1 MGFLRWI
8 DRHLW
13 SLPVLVFLLCELA
26 FSSWSAVSNRPV
38 LLAAAPL
45 TARQAVYSSLTGSSS
60 ALLGLA
66 VAAVA
71 IIVAFGPRPAGVGT
85 PGRSEG
91 KKAEARTTIAGSLLA
106 VSFFLLVAVIAATVA
121 LAIDVRSTGNSAIT
135 TLIEASGISSVVGLL
150 VGGFGLALI
159 VVERSRSA

>member
-13 SLPVLVFLLCELA
+13 SLPVLVFLLCELG
-26 FSSWSAVSNRPV
+26 FSAWSAASSRPV

-45 TARQAVYSSLTGSSS
+45 IARQAVYSSLTGSSS

-71 IIVAFGPRPAGVGT
+71 VIVAFGPRPAATGI
-85 PGRSEG
+85 PSEIER
-91 KKAEARTTIAGSLLA
+91 KRAEARTTIAGSMLA
-106 VSFFLLVAVIAATVA
+106 VSFFLLVAAVAATVA
-121 LAIDVRSTGNSAIT
+121 LAVDVRPTGNSAIT
-135 TLIEASGISSVVGLL
+135 TLVEASGIAGIVGLL
-150 VGGFGLALI
+150 VGGAGLTLV

>member
-1 MGFLRWI
+1 MSFLRWI

-13 SLPVLVFLLCELA
+13 SLPVLVFLLCELG
-26 FSSWSAVSNRPV
+26 FSVWSAASRRPV

-45 TARQAVYSSLTGSSS
+45 TARQTVYSSLAGSSS

-71 IIVAFGPRPAGVGT
+71 IIVAFGPRPAGTGT
-85 PGRSEG
+85 SSEAEH
-91 KKAEARTTIAGSLLA
+91 KKGEARTTIAGSLLA
-106 VSFFLLVAVIAATVA
+106 VSFFLLVAVIVATVA
-121 LAIDVRSTGNSAIT
+121 LAVDVRPTGNSAIT
-135 TLIEASGISSVVGLL
+135 TLIETSGIASVVGLL

-159 VVERSRSA
+159 VAERSHGA